1 MKVFMDVCRISF
13 SLVGWVDSHK
23 GGPDLIPAD
32 GMARGLTYP
41 VAPEQIIVAAK
52 SLFTC
57 CVSFHAAAFVWP
69 LLRRADPYQRE
80 GWRVLSAHLTLI
92 QRRAHPG
99 LVIVKR
105 LPCLASLPQ
114 GLRAAAPPQRAVVVR
129 CLSWRVV

>member
-1 MKVFMDVCRISF
+1 
-13 SLVGWVDSHK
+13 
-23 GGPDLIPAD
+23 LIPAD

-80 GWRVLSAHLTLI
+80 GWRVLLAHLTLI

-105 LPCLASLPQ
+105 FPCLASLPQ

-129 CLSWRVV
+129 CLSFRVV

>member
-1 MKVFMDVCRISF
+1 
-13 SLVGWVDSHK
+13 
-23 GGPDLIPAD
+23 
-32 GMARGLTYP
+32 MARGLTYP

-80 GWRVLSAHLTLI
+80 GWRVLLAHSTLI

-105 LPCLASLPQ
+105 FPCLASLPQ
-114 GLRAAAPPQRAVVVR
+114 ELRAATPPGLAVSAW
-129 CLSWRVV
+129 CLSWLVV